1 MNCSPLRALTL
12 RSPCAP
18 PRSSSCA
25 PVEAMCLR
33 IGTAVTSVGAA
44 SASGWPALGVTTPA
58 LGAVEIEGADF
69 TPPSL
74 ATRLGGLPS
83 FVALSE
89 PANASVENAIRLTPA
104 ATENLGMRFTLHVI
118 HERRY
123 GGSAQ
128 TRNAFRSKPCLGDR
142 TEFLVQ
148 ASRRQSFKTSHVRHL
163 QRAQAVCLVRE
174 TPYPLKN

>member
-1 MNCSPLRALTL
+1 
-12 RSPCAP
+12 
-18 PRSSSCA
+18 
-25 PVEAMCLR
+25 MCLR
-33 IGTAVTSVGAA
+33 IGTASTSVGAA
-44 SASGWPALGVTTPA
+44 SVSGWPALGVTTPA

-74 ATRLGGLPS
+74 AARLRALPS

-104 ATENLGMRFTLHVI
+104 AKTEDLGMRFTLHVI

-128 TRNAFRSKPCLGDR
+128 TRNAFRSNRAWRIGWSSLCRRADAKVSKS
-142 TEFLVQ
+142 LV
-148 ASRRQSFKTSHVRHL
+148 
-163 QRAQAVCLVRE
+163 
-174 TPYPLKN
+174 